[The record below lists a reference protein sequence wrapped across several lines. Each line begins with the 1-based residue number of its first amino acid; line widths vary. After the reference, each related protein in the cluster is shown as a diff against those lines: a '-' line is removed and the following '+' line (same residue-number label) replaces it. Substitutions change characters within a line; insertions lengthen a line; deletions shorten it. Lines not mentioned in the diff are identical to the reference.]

1 MQESKPLI
9 IQGDR
14 SILLDIHDPE
24 ANEAR
29 FALIP
34 FAELEKSPE
43 HLHTYRLTPLSL
55 WNAAGVGLSA
65 DSIMKTLTG
74 FSRFKVPDSILV
86 WMKETMGRY
95 GKIKLLPIEKPQE
108 EKNGIENKT
117 DIEESGENQAGGIN
131 LETPDAEFLRL
142 KPENALIFKELKSS
156 KILLKYLIEDPDEEN
171 SFLISL
177 LNRGTVK
184 QALLK
189 QGWPVQDEVPLRD
202 GEPLDISL
210 KEKTSSGA
218 EFEIRDYQR
227 DAASSFVGDKSAG
240 TGFGTIVLPCGSGKT
255 IVGMLTM
262 SLLKT
267 STLILTPNVAAVYQW
282 RRELLDK
289 TNIKDEDIGLYTGEV
304 KEIRPVTIA
313 TYQVLTWRPNT
324 DAAFPHF
331 KIFRERAWGLI
342 IYDEVHLLPAPVFR
356 ITAEL
361 QVIRRLGLTA
371 TLVRED
377 GCEGDVFSLVGPKRF
392 DVPWKDLEQKGW
404 IAKAYCTE
412 IRVNIAPSKEIEY
425 AVGTT
430 REKHRIASENP
441 AKLEIVKKLLTKH
454 KENQILII
462 GQYLSQ
468 LETIA
473 KEINAPLIT
482 GKNTNAER
490 ELLYDSFRK
499 GEINVLVVSKVANFA
514 IDLPDASVAIQVSG
528 VFGSRQE
535 EAQRLGRIL
544 RPKECD
550 SHFYS
555 IVTRQTIEEGFA
567 EKRQKF
573 LAEQGYDY
581 SILTEA
587 ELDK

>member
-1 MQESKPLI
+1 M
-9 IQGDR
+9 
-14 SILLDIHDPE
+14 DIHDPE

-95 GKIKLLPIEKPQE
+95 GKIKLLPLEKPQE
-108 EKNGIENKT
+108 DGASETIGEK
-117 DIEESGENQAGGIN
+117 
-131 LETPDAEFLRL
+131 AEFLRL

-441 AKLEIVKKLLTKH
+441 AKLEIVKKLLAKH

>member
-1 MQESKPLI
+1 M
-9 IQGDR
+9 
-14 SILLDIHDPE
+14 DIHDPE
-24 ANEAR
+24 ANDAR

-95 GKIKLLPIEKPQE
+95 GKIKLIPLEKPQE
-108 EKNGIENKT
+108 EAASET
-117 DIEESGENQAGGIN
+117 IEEK
-131 LETPDAEFLRL
+131 AEFLRL

-544 RPKECD
+544 RPKEYD

>member
-1 MQESKPLI
+1 M
-9 IQGDR
+9 
-14 SILLDIHDPE
+14 DIHDPE

-95 GKIKLLPIEKPQE
+95 GKIKLLPLEKPQE

-117 DIEESGENQAGGIN
+117 DIEESGENQADGIKH
-131 LETPDAEFLRL
+131 ETPYAEFLRL

-535 EAQRLGRIL
+535 EAQRL
-544 RPKECD
+544 
-550 SHFYS
+550 
-555 IVTRQTIEEGFA
+555 
-567 EKRQKF
+567 
-573 LAEQGYDY
+573 
-581 SILTEA
+581 
-587 ELDK
+587 